1 MKVLV
6 IDDSLTIL
14 KVVHTILH
22 LNGYYVHTARDGVEG
37 FSILKSEGPF
47 DLVLLDFVM
56 PRMNGYQFCR
66 KLRADPEHK
75 DTPVV
80 LMSAR
85 TSTIGDRFVQ
95 QTGALDALDKPFDAR
110 ALVAV
115 VQSVLGRNARRS
127 MPDPAAMMDEE
138 DLSEA
143 PMSAPP
149 PSRHF
154 RSMNLV
160 GTLVGQTVAPILAS
174 MNPQDLANTAII
186 TDTIANAMTEE
197 VIGQVARAMD
207 EMDLRPDTGEALRG
221 QLDKIAIAE
230 FLQFMQLGRLSGVLK
245 VRNKG
250 QSVTLFVREG
260 MLELAQSTGTDD
272 EFRIGRYFVETNW
285 LRREE
290 VDNELVK
297 ARKANMLLGEH
308 LLEAGHID
316 AEKLRQALS
325 KQSAELV
332 YELLRWPEGRFVLH
346 YEDFNEEAEKA
357 NLELGLGE
365 LVFEGFRRVDEW
377 RLMADTIDFD
387 AVLVTNEAALGT
399 LDDAKIGKSERKI
412 LMAIDGERTTR
423 EVMEATELASFDAI
437 KAIYGFV
444 QSRIVRE
451 RGKLGTTGANPALRS
466 TDGEGTSKPQLTT
479 PDGTRSTAG
488 ASKPGASKPGASK
501 PGASKPGAS
510 KPGASKP
517 SAEGSRPGAPRPRGS
532 SSGKEDPKRTQ
543 PSAGNTKNA
552 KGGAAEA

>member
-1 MKVLV
+1 MANSSPEPASVEHPTSGAGPVKVLV

-22 LNGYYVHTARDGVEG
+22 LNGYHVHTARDGEEG
-37 FSILKSEGPF
+37 FARLLSEGPF

-66 KLRADPEHK
+66 KLRADATHK

-115 VQSVLGRNARRS
+115 VQSVLSRNAPRS
-127 MPDPAAMMDEE
+127 MPDPAAMMAEE

-143 PMSAPP
+143 PPSVPP

-160 GTLVGQTVAPILAS
+160 GTLVGQTVAPILANMS
-174 MNPQDLANTAII
+174 AQELSNTAII
-186 TDTIANAMTEE
+186 TDTIANTLTED
-197 VIGQVARAMD
+197 VIAQVARAID
-207 EMDLRPDTGEALRG
+207 EMDLRQDTDEVLRG

-230 FLQFMQLGRLSGVLK
+230 VLQFMQLGRLNGVMR

-250 QSVTLFVREG
+250 QTVTLYVREG
-260 MLELAQSTGTDD
+260 MLELAQSVGTND
-272 EFRIGRYFVETNW
+272 EFRLGRYFVETNW

-290 VDNELVK
+290 VEKELAV
-297 ARKANMLLGEH
+297 AQKANKLLGEH

-316 AEKLRQALS
+316 EEKLHHALS

-332 YELLRWPEGRFVLH
+332 YELLRWPEGRFVLVD
-346 YEDFNEEAEKA
+346 EAFSDEAEKA
-357 NLELGLGE
+357 SLSLGLGE

-377 RLMADTIDFD
+377 RLMADSIDFD
-387 AVLVTNEAALGT
+387 AVMVTNEAALGT
-399 LDDAKIGKSERKI
+399 LDDAKIGKSERKV
-412 LMAIDGERTTR
+412 LMAIDGERTIR

-444 QSRIVRE
+444 EARIVRE
-451 RGKLGTTGANPALRS
+451 RGKMGATGANPALRA
-466 TDGEGTSKPQLTT
+466 TDDGPSKAQASKTGA
-479 PDGTRSTAG
+479 DDE
-488 ASKPGASKPGASK
+488 ASKPN
-501 PGASKPGAS
+501 
-510 KPGASKP
+510 
-517 SAEGSRPGAPRPRGS
+517 APRPS
-532 SSGKEDPKRTQ
+532 TSGAKPDHKRTQ
-543 PSAGNTKNA
+543 PSAGKGKDA
-552 KGGAAEA
+552 KGEAAEA

>member
-1 MKVLV
+1 MANSVHPASAEPPSSGATAPVKVLV

-22 LNGYYVHTARDGVEG
+22 LNGYHVYTARDGVEG
-37 FSILKSEGPF
+37 FATLKSEGPF
-47 DLVLLDFVM
+47 HLVLLDFVM

-66 KLRADPEHK
+66 KLRADAEHK

-85 TSTIGDRFVQ
+85 TSNIGDRFVQ

-115 VQSVLGRNARRS
+115 VQSVLSRNTPRS

-143 PMSAPP
+143 PLSAPP

-160 GTLVGQTVAPILAS
+160 GTLVGQTVAPILSA
-174 MNPQDLANTAII
+174 MNPQDLANPTVI

-197 VIGQVARAMD
+197 VIAQVARAID
-207 EMDLRPDTGEALRG
+207 EMDISIDTGEAIRG

-230 FLQFMQLGRLSGVLK
+230 VLQFMQLGRLSGVMR

-250 QSVTLFVREG
+250 QAVTLFVREG
-260 MLELAQSTGTDD
+260 NLELAQSTGTDD
-272 EFRIGRYFVETNW
+272 EFRLGRYFVETNW

-290 VDNELVK
+290 VEAELVK
-297 ARKANMLLGEH
+297 AQKANSLLGEH
-308 LLEAGHID
+308 LLEGGHID
-316 AEKLRQALS
+316 AEKLRQALA

-346 YEDFNEEAEKA
+346 YEDFNDEAEKA
-357 NLELGLGE
+357 SLGLGLGE

-387 AVLVTNEAALGT
+387 AILVTNEAALGT
-399 LDDAKIGKSERKI
+399 LDDAKIGKSERKV

-423 EVMEATELASFDAI
+423 EIMETTELASFDAI

-451 RGKLGTTGANPALRS
+451 RGKMSTTGANPALRATEGLGS
-466 TDGEGTSKPQLTT
+466 TDDAGQSKPQTTT
-479 PDGTRSTAG
+479 PDGSRASNRESKG
-488 ASKPGASKPGASK
+488 SRPRASKP
-501 PGASKPGAS
+501 
-510 KPGASKP
+510 
-517 SAEGSRPGAPRPRGS
+517 RGS
-532 SSGKEDPKRTQ
+532 DGDDPKRTQ
-543 PSAGNTKNA
+543 PSAGSKA
-552 KGGAAEA
+552 SADAEGGAVEA